1 MATKPKSGG
10 LVLPMPIWDLPVRL
24 FHWLLPILVI
34 VSYVSVQRDMMTLHF
49 ASGYAMAALLIFRII
64 WGFVGSETARFSHFL
79 KSPIAALRHLTHLFK
94 RGPDTQVG
102 HNEAG
107 GWMVI
112 LLLLILVTQ
121 VVTGMCA
128 NDDGTT
134 EGPLMQHISKELSD
148 RLSLVHE
155 INFKVLLGAVAL
167 HVLAVIGYAVFRG
180 HDLVRPMVTG
190 RKRLPAA
197 TRAPAMVHPV
207 AALVILAIAAAVV
220 FAIVRLV

>member
-1 MATKPKSGG
+1 MAQKPKPGG
-10 LVLPMPIWDLPVRL
+10 MLLPMPIWDIPVRL
-24 FHWLLPILVI
+24 FHWMLPVLVI
-34 VSYVSVQRDMMTLHF
+34 VSYVSVKKDMMTLHF
-49 ASGYAMAALLIFRII
+49 ASGYTMAALLMFRIV

-79 KSPIAALRHLTHLFK
+79 KSPFAALRHLTHFFK
-94 RGPDTQVG
+94 RDPDTQVG

-112 LLLLILVTQ
+112 VLLLILVVQ
-121 VVTGMCA
+121 VATGLCA

-134 EGPLMQHISKELSD
+134 EGPLMKHISKELSD
-148 RLSLVHE
+148 RLSLYHE
-155 INFKVLLGAVAL
+155 INFKLL
-167 HVLAVIGYAVFRG
+167 LAVVAAHIVAVISYAVFRG

-220 FAIVRLV
+220 FAIARLA